1 MTLRPH
7 NRVAASLIAIA
18 ATSAVLLSACTS
30 ATPTADGSAIAVSS
44 SDDKCEVAASEAPSG
59 VVQFAVENTGSQVT
73 EFYLLAADGL
83 QVVGEVENIGPGLT
97 RDLVV
102 QAAPGTYQVAC
113 KPGMVGDGIR
123 SAFTVTDSGETV
135 VPTGSTG
142 ELLAA
147 ATTAYSSYV
156 KDQAEQLLTDTKAFA
171 DAYKAGDDDLARS
184 LFASTRMHWE
194 RIEPVA
200 ESFGDLDPILD
211 AREADLEPGQ
221 DWTGWHRIEKDLW
234 PPASGYTA
242 MTPTERAEMADRLV
256 ADTTTLYDRSR
267 ELTFTA
273 AQLGNGAK
281 ELLDEVATGKITGE
295 EEFWS
300 HTDLWDFQANL
311 DGAKV
316 MFAGLK
322 PVVEERD
329 PELAK
334 TLDTEFA
341 AVQALLDK
349 YRDGDG
355 FVYYTDLTEAQIKE
369 LAAAVDALGEPLSRL
384 TSTVLL

>member
-1 MTLRPH
+1 MKLRPPS
-7 NRVAASLIAIA
+7 RVPAVIAVVATAAA
-18 ATSAVLLSACTS
+18 LLSACTS
-30 ATPTADGSAIAVSS
+30 TTPSADGGAIAVTS
-44 SDDKCEVAASEAPSG
+44 SDAVCDVASAEAPSG
-59 VVQFAVENTGSQVT
+59 VVQFRVQNTGSQVT
-73 EFYLLAADGL
+73 EFYLLGADGL

-102 QAAPGTYQVAC
+102 QAAPGTYEVAC

-123 SAFTVTDSGETV
+123 SAFTVTDSGTAI
-135 VPTGSTG
+135 VPTGSEG
-142 ELLAA
+142 EQLTAA
-147 ATTAYSSYV
+147 SVAYSAYV
-156 KDQAEQLLTDTKAFA
+156 KDQSEQLLADTKEFA

-184 LFASTRMHWE
+184 LFAPTRMHWE

-221 DWTGWHRIEKDLW
+221 EWTGWHRIEKDLW
-234 PPASGYTA
+234 PPASGYTT
-242 MTPTERAEMADRLV
+242 MTAAERAAMADRLV
-256 ADTTTLYDRSR
+256 ADTEELYDRSR
-267 ELTFTA
+267 DLSFTA
-273 AQLGNGAK
+273 SQLGNGAK

-316 MFAGLK
+316 MYAGLR
-322 PVVEERD
+322 PVVEQRD
-329 PELAK
+329 AALAA

-341 AVQALLDK
+341 AVQTLLDK
-349 YRDGDG
+349 YRDGEG
-355 FVYYTDLTEAQIKE
+355 FLYYTDLTPEQIKE